1 MSILRSLGEDPQG
14 QGLLKMPWRTVTTM
28 EFLETISDVL
38 NDAIFDEDHDETAIV
53 KDIGRLQVLECLKQI
68 AVAIRE
74 ALQPAGVGVVT
85 EATHM
90 YVVMRGVQKT
100 ARQSPAPCWAC
111 SGRPRLGKSF
121 SRSSGAELQCVHMG
135 CCADPTAT
143 GAVSI
148 VHSSF
153 KLVQA

>member
-1 MSILRSLGEDPQG
+1 MYIPEEVTEVNQKHLKDQNMETWTSGRQGGPTVRVMSWTSNLVATYLSILRSLGEDPQG
-14 QGLLKMPWRTVTTM
+14 QGLLKMPWRTATTM

-85 EATHM
+85 EVTHM
-90 YVVMRGVQKT
+90 
-100 ARQSPAPCWAC
+100 W
-111 SGRPRLGKSF
+111 
-121 SRSSGAELQCVHMG
+121 
-135 CCADPTAT
+135 
-143 GAVSI
+143 
-148 VHSSF
+148 
-153 KLVQA
+153 